1 MADPSP
7 DSDRRFPLLRALPS
21 AHPVPTIAEPTI
33 AWPTIAWPTIAWP
46 TIAGPTIAGPTI
58 AGPTIAG
65 PTALGLTATAPTPV
79 EALLPVRNP
88 PRLALTVLDEA
99 ARVPGLAA
107 LLRDVDNL
115 RQSLRTDLS
124 LAATAAAAG
133 EPELAAFVLHG
144 PDLGTSTTL
153 AVFEQRALAHLTGLE
168 LAESGAPVDQRHNA
182 PALNEHNAPALN
194 EHSAP
199 TPGGHS
205 APTPRTRIRRRRL
218 LPAAPILAAAALFGV
233 LVGLN
238 PHTSRTGSTGADT
251 TATAALA
258 RVSQLAFGDAPAAEL
273 SAAAAALHASLLPLV
288 AQAAANPQAAAQAL
302 SILQVETDILQRS
315 SNPGLLLDVIDQA
328 QVLVRQLLAALPSR
342 LPAGVTVQPVRTP
355 DPAPATRPPS
365 PSPAPPS
372 PAPRT
377 SPSASPTRTSPAP
390 SSPATKRP
398 ASPAP
403 AASSPSPG
411 VVPEAPHV

>member
-7 DSDRRFPLLRALPS
+7 DSDRHFPLLRALPTARPALS
-21 AHPVPTIAEPTI
+21 AVAT
-33 AWPTIAWPTIAWP
+33 
-46 TIAGPTIAGPTI
+46 GPAQI
-58 AGPTIAG
+58 
-65 PTALGLTATAPTPV
+65 
-79 EALLPVRNP
+79 EALLPVRTP

-133 EPELAAFVLHG
+133 EPELASFVLHG

-153 AVFEQRALAHLTGLE
+153 AAFEQRALAHLTSLE
-168 LAESGAPVDQRHNA
+168 LAERGAPGDQGPRA
-182 PALNEHNAPALN
+182 
-194 EHSAP
+194 
-199 TPGGHS
+199 PGGHS
-205 APTPRTRIRRRRL
+205 APALRTRTRRRRL
-218 LPAAPILAAAALFGV
+218 IPAAPILAAAAALFGM
-233 LVGLN
+233 LVGLS
-238 PHTSRTGSTGADT
+238 PHTSRTSLTGADT
-251 TATAALA
+251 AATAALA

-342 LPAGVTVQPVRTP
+342 LPVGVTVQPERTP
-355 DPAPATRPPS
+355 DPAPATRA

-377 SPSASPTRTSPAP
+377 SPSASPTRTTPAP
-390 SSPATKRP
+390 SSPATRRP
-398 ASPAP
+398 ASPTP
-403 AASSPSPG
+403 AANSPSPG
-411 VVPEAPHV
+411 VVPETPHV

>member
-7 DSDRRFPLLRALPS
+7 DSDRHFPLLRALPTARPALS
-21 AHPVPTIAEPTI
+21 AVAT
-33 AWPTIAWPTIAWP
+33 
-46 TIAGPTIAGPTI
+46 GPAQI
-58 AGPTIAG
+58 
-65 PTALGLTATAPTPV
+65 
-79 EALLPVRNP
+79 EALLPVRTP

-133 EPELAAFVLHG
+133 EPELASFVLHG

-153 AVFEQRALAHLTGLE
+153 AAFEQRALAHLTSLE
-168 LAESGAPVDQRHNA
+168 LAERGAPGDQGPRA
-182 PALNEHNAPALN
+182 
-194 EHSAP
+194 
-199 TPGGHS
+199 PGGHS
-205 APTPRTRIRRRRL
+205 APALRTRTRRRRL
-218 LPAAPILAAAALFGV
+218 IPAAPILAAAAALFGV

-238 PHTSRTGSTGADT
+238 PHTSRTGLTGADT